1 MDDTDRERRHVM
13 FVDDEPATH
22 RLVERS
28 LRGEGVRL
36 TCVEDGAQ
44 ALQVLERARVDLLI
58 TGLTMPV
65 VDGVELLR
73 HVANRRL
80 AIPVIV
86 ATGAAAPSPSRLAF
100 LREPVEP
107 AALLALV
114 RERLD
119 PTFSAGPLT
128 VAELAQ
134 ILTLVRRSCV
144 LRAHAD
150 GTVGQLLFAAGVLVD
165 ASVGPLRGDA
175 AAREVLAWPRALL
188 RVDSLPRSR
197 GNTVVA
203 PLATLLPGERA
214 AVPEDSRAAQP
225 SPVLMHSQALSP
237 VPEDGL
243 TPVPDVPA
251 PVPEASPAPVPED
264 SPAPVPEDSPPLSP
278 VPEDSLPPLAL
289 ASALAVAAGPPTV
302 PAWEQ
307 PGAQVVIAGL
317 LTAALMI
324 DGALGAALA
333 VWELDHCLGVRAGP
347 GPLGLAGM
355 QAALAGNC
363 RVMRA
368 MMSSMTRLGL
378 RPEIHDV
385 LITLDDQLH
394 VLAPL
399 PRHDGLFLYLVLDKA
414 RSNLALARH
423 RAQRLVA
430 ACDLATEAKPA
441 PTPGDQ

>member
-1 MDDTDRERRHVM
+1 MDDADRERRHVM

-28 LRGEGVRL
+28 LRGEGLRV

-86 ATGAAAPSPSRLAF
+86 ATGAAPPGPSRLAF

-107 AALLALV
+107 ATLLALV
-114 RERLD
+114 RERVD
-119 PTFSAGPLT
+119 PSFTAGPLT

-134 ILTLVRRSCV
+134 ILALVRRSCV

-150 GTVGQLLFAAGVLVD
+150 GSVGQLLFAAGALVD
-165 ASVGPLRGDA
+165 ASVGPLSGDA

-188 RVDSLPRSR
+188 RIDSLPRTR
-197 GNTVVA
+197 AATVVA
-203 PLATLLPGERA
+203 PLASLLPDERA
-214 AVPEDSRAAQP
+214 AVPADSRAAP
-225 SPVLMHSQALSP
+225 
-237 VPEDGL
+237 
-243 TPVPDVPA
+243 T
-251 PVPEASPAPVPED
+251 SPAGLARPGPSPVPED
-264 SPAPVPEDSPPLSP
+264 SPVPAAGPAPGPAASPVLGPEDSLPPLSS

-289 ASALAVAAGPPTV
+289 ASAVAVAAGPPTV
-302 PAWEQ
+302 PAWER
-307 PGAQVVIAGL
+307 PGAQAPIAEL
-317 LTAALMI
+317 LTAALTI

-333 VWELDHCLGVRAGP
+333 VWELGECLGVRAAP
-347 GPLGLAGM
+347 GALGLDGM

-385 LITLDDQLH
+385 LITLDEQLH

-399 PRHDGLFLYLVLDKA
+399 PRHDGLFLHLVLDKA

-423 RAQRLVA
+423 RVQRLVA
-430 ACDLATEAKPA
+430 ACDLA
-441 PTPGDQ
+441 PGDQ